1 MGEGVGEGTVYGVVE
16 EGSKDEVGEGGGQD
30 AINAAVEYIAEP
42 DVRDSAE
49 VVPLVVGGR
58 GINNESLGVVLGK
71 GDVGEDA
78 ADNIK

>member
-42 DVRDSAE
+42 DVSDSAE
-49 VVPLVVGGR
+49 VVPLVGRR

-71 GDVGEDA
+71 GDVGEDT